1 MQTQEPMQTQEYE
14 IEIDEEADAAY
25 IRVRG
30 TPVARTDEMADG
42 VLLDFDATDEI
53 VGVEVLG
60 LRDRVGVRHKISY
73 LNGLVAGLLLRPA
86 TAAAE

>member
-1 MQTQEPMQTQEYE
+1 MQGDCMQQETYQ

-25 IRVRG
+25 VRVTQGAIASTRE
-30 TPVARTDEMADG
+30 VADG
-42 VLLDFDATDEI
+42 ILVDFDAEDRM

-60 LRDRVGVRHKISY
+60 LRSRVGNGDSVSY
-73 LNGLVAGLLLRPA
+73 LTGLVSGLRLRPA